1 MRYAQSASELE
12 QAMQRTAPDLLIL
25 NAVKNGGASISIAD
39 LAKAAASATAV
50 LVLVPSDHLA
60 EVRRALGDRPAEYY
74 TNPVLHFDLAAKVRA
89 MIGAPG
95 DNGYASSSHASPED
109 RMKPW

>member
-39 LAKAAASATAV
+39 LAKAAACDRRSRTRTVRSSGGSSA
-50 LVLVPSDHLA
+50 
-60 EVRRALGDRPAEYY
+60 RLGDRPAEYY
-74 TNPVLHFDLAAKVRA
+74 TNPVLHFDLAAKVRDD
-89 MIGAPG
+89 PVRQRQRLCFVL
-95 DNGYASSSHASPED
+95 SPRLN

>member
-1 MRYAQSASELE
+1 MDASVLVFGSDETISRRLAAMLRQEGYAVRYAQSASELE

-50 LVLVPSDHLA
+50 LVLVPSEHLA
-60 EVRRALGDRPAEYY
+60 EV
-74 TNPVLHFDLAAKVRA
+74 K
-89 MIGAPG
+89 APG
-95 DNGYASSSHASPED
+95 RQTGGILYELVPSL
-109 RMKPW
+109 